1 MMDGTDLIPLED
13 VREKVFGITKA
24 LARRK
29 AALGTLP
36 IPAFRLS
43 GTTKGPLYIRKS
55 DLEKL
60 IDRQAAKA
68 EKLNYQMRMAG
79 AV

>member
-1 MMDGTDLIPLED
+1 MMDGLDLLPLED
-13 VREKVFGITKA
+13 VRQQVFGISKA

-36 IPAFRLS
+36 IPAFRLG
-43 GTTKGPLYIRKS
+43 GTTKGPLYVRKS

-60 IDRQAAKA
+60 VERQAAKA